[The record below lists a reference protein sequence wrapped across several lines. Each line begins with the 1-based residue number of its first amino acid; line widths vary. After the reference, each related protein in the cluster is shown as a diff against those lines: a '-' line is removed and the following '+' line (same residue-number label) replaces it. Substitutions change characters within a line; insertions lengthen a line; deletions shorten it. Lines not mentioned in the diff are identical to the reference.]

1 MGLTAKEREGPEGR
15 LGNVGAVCG
24 RYTSITPVV
33 ALARYFDIDEVVAD
47 DLGARYN
54 VAPTDPVYAVARR
67 GDGLRL
73 GTLRWGL
80 VPPWADD
87 VKVGARMINARAESV
102 IDKPAFRQAFA
113 QRRCL
118 LPADGF
124 YEWQRDRAGATG
136 QPWYVRHPDGEP
148 LALAGLWETWRP
160 RGGGDGRVVSA
171 AIVTTAANAALASIH
186 HRMPVVLPARAWPDW
201 LDPHNHDT
209 EALARLLVP
218 APDDLL
224 APVAVAP
231 LVNRVANNG
240 PALVE
245 PIPEQETS
253 AG

>member
-1 MGLTAKEREGPEGR
+1 MEE
-15 LGNVGAVCG
+15 
-24 RYTSITPVV
+24 
-33 ALARYFDIDEVVAD
+33 LARYFGVDLVVAD

-54 VAPTDPVYAVARR
+54 VAPTDPIYAVARR
-67 GDGLRL
+67 GEELRL

-102 IDKPAFRQAFA
+102 VDKPAFRQAFA

-124 YEWQRDRAGATG
+124 YEWQRREGHKTG
-136 QPWYVRHPDGEP
+136 TPWYLRHRSGEP

-160 RGGGDGRVVSA
+160 RKGDGDERVVSA
-171 AIVTTAANAALASIH
+171 AIVTTTANAALAPIH
-186 HRMPVVLPARAWPDW
+186 HRMPVVLPAEAWPAW
-201 LDPHNHDT
+201 LDPDNHDT

-231 LVNRVANNG
+231 LVNKVANDG
-240 PALVE
+240 SDLVE
-245 PIPEQETS
+245 PIPEPETTAS
-253 AG
+253 

>member
-1 MGLTAKEREGPEGR
+1 
-15 LGNVGAVCG
+15 VCG
-24 RYTSITPVV
+24 RFTSVTPV
-33 ALARYFDIDEVVAD
+33 ADLARYFDVDEVVAD
-47 DLGARYN
+47 ELGARYN

-102 IDKPAFRQAFA
+102 VDKPAFRQAFA
-113 QRRCL
+113 RRRCL

-124 YEWQRDRAGATG
+124 YEWHRNVAGATG
-136 QPWYVRHPDGEP
+136 QPWYLRRPDGQP
-148 LALAGLWETWRP
+148 FALAGLWETWRP
-160 RGGGDGRVVSA
+160 RGTGEGERVVSG
-171 AIVTTAANAALASIH
+171 AIVTTAANAALAPIH
-186 HRMPVVLPARAWPDW
+186 HRMPVVLPAEAWPAW

-224 APVAVAP
+224 EPVAVAP
-231 LVNRVANNG
+231 LVNKVSNDG
-240 PALVE
+240 PDLVE
-245 PIPEQETS
+245 PIPEPATPAS
-253 AG
+253 